1 MTKLVK
7 TWERLEEGYTVVGYE
22 IVSDDTTVGAMTVMD
37 SCTGAYVE
45 GIVVEEQYRG
55 HGIGT
60 DALLQASSMY
70 GGIAI
75 APDNERAAR
84 LYQRLGTE
92 SRYEGAEYVD
102 QGFGVYDI

>member
-22 IVSDDTTVGAMTVMD
+22 IVSDDTTVGAMSVMD
-37 SCTGAYVE
+37 SYTGAYVE

-55 HGIGT
+55 RGIGT

-70 GGIAI
+70 GGIAV

-92 SRYEGAEYVD
+92 SHYEGAEYVD

>member
-7 TWERLEEGYTVVGYE
+7 AWEQIEEENTVVGYD
-22 IVSDDTTVGAMTVMD
+22 IVSDDTTVGAMTVMN
-37 SCTGAYVE
+37 SYTGAYVE
-45 GIVVEEQYRG
+45 RIDVDEQYRG
-55 HGIGT
+55 RGIGT
-60 DALLQASSMY
+60 DALLQASIMY
-70 GGIAI
+70 GGITV

>member
-7 TWERLEEGYTVVGYE
+7 NWEQLEEEYTLVGYE
-22 IVSDDTTVGAMTVMD
+22 IVSDDATVGAMSVMD
-37 SCTGAYVE
+37 SCIGAYVE
-45 GIVVEEQYRG
+45 RIDVDEQYRG
-55 HGIGT
+55 RGIGT
-60 DALLQASSMY
+60 DALLQASIMY
-70 GGIAI
+70 GGITV

>member
-7 TWERLEEGYTVVGYE
+7 AWEQIEEEYTAVGYD
-22 IVSDDTTVGAMTVMD
+22 IVSDDTTVGAMTVMN
-37 SCTGAYVE
+37 SYTGAYVE
-45 GIVVEEQYRG
+45 RIDVDEQYRG
-55 HGIGT
+55 RGIGT
-60 DALLQASSMY
+60 DALLQASIMY
-70 GGIAI
+70 GGII
-75 APDNERAAR
+75 VAPDNERAAR

>member
-7 TWERLEEGYTVVGYE
+7 TWEQVEEEYTVVGYD
-22 IVSDDTTVGAMTVMD
+22 IVSDDTTVGAMSVSD

-45 GIVVEEQYRG
+45 RIDVDEQYRG
-55 HGIGT
+55 RGIGT

-70 GGIAI
+70 GGIAV

>member
-7 TWERLEEGYTVVGYE
+7 AWEQIEEESTVVGYD
-22 IVSDDTTVGAMTVMD
+22 IVSDDTTVGAMTVMN
-37 SCTGAYVE
+37 SYTGAYVE
-45 GIVVEEQYRG
+45 RIDVDEQYRG
-55 HGIGT
+55 RGIGT
-60 DALLQASSMY
+60 DALLQASIMY
-70 GGIAI
+70 GGITV